1 MFGTAGVISILGIGS
16 YFDIRWK
23 RIPTALLGA
32 GTIWAILCVILQ
44 VLQKGVGE
52 AMMAAFLSVLPGVGL
67 LLLSLLTE
75 KKVGSG
81 DGLILILLGLFE
93 GVERAVQVFC
103 LGLFLQS
110 LLAVGL
116 LIFKKA
122 DKQTCIPFLPF
133 LLISRLLILF
143 LTSGVGNYMVFI

>member
-1 MFGTAGVISILGIGS
+1 MLGTIGVIFILAVGS
-16 YFDIRWK
+16 FFDIKWK
-23 RIPTALLGA
+23 KIPTVLPVAGAAWALVCVILHILQDGA
-32 GTIWAILCVILQ
+32 GTALM
-44 VLQKGVGE
+44 E
-52 AMMAAFLSVLPGVGL
+52 AAVSVFPGVGL
-67 LLLSLLTE
+67 LLLSFLTE

-93 GVERAVQVFC
+93 GVERAVIVFC

-116 LIFKKA
+116 LILKKA

-133 LLISRLLILF
+133 LLVSRLLLLF
-143 LTSGVGNYMVFI
+143 T

>member
-1 MFGTAGVISILGIGS
+1 MLGTVGVIFILGIGS
-16 YFDIRWK
+16 FFDIRWK
-23 RIPTALLGA
+23 RIPAVLLVAGTVWAVFCIILQIFQKGA
-32 GTIWAILCVILQ
+32 GE
-44 VLQKGVGE
+44 VL
-52 AMMAAFLSVLPGVGL
+52 MAALISVLPGGGL

-81 DGLILILLGLFE
+81 DGLILMLLGLYE
-93 GVERAVQVFC
+93 GVEHTIPVFC

-143 LTSGVGNYMVFI
+143 LTSGVGNYTVFI

>member
-1 MFGTAGVISILGIGS
+1 MLGKIGVIILLTVGS
-16 YFDIRWK
+16 LFDIRWK
-23 RIPTALLGA
+23 RIPTALLMA
-32 GTIWAILCVILQ
+32 GGVWAVVCITSQFLQ
-44 VLQKGVGE
+44 EGVGVTLG
-52 AMMAAFLSVLPGVGL
+52 AALFSVLPGAAL
-67 LLLSLLTE
+67 LLISLVTE

-93 GVERAVQVFC
+93 GVECAVPIFC

-116 LIFKKA
+116 LILKKA

-133 LLISRLLILF
+133 LLAARLLL
-143 LTSGVGNYMVFI
+143 LLS